1 MAIGQGLFLAIA
13 LLASRE
19 TALRQANRLL
29 AALLLV
35 SSLIIAHAGLALHQ
49 LVARY
54 PHSIGAIWTLGLLVG
69 PLLYLYIGSLLFD
82 RALTRRAL
90 LHLLPFALATLAL
103 LPFYLLPGAAKL
115 AWALNPHAPLRW
127 LLFASAPLKLA
138 IFLGYAVASR
148 RLVQA
153 MPPNPLLRGLRRLML
168 TWLAGGALSVAA
180 FAIEVFDVE
189 LPLSSDAIG
198 ALGLLCFVYGTAVLA
213 MRLPLGYKPQP
224 APPAPAKARY
234 ADTRLPEAERQRFL
248 AALLVAME
256 QDQVYRDGELKL
268 EQLAERLAMSGHE
281 LSQVINDAC
290 GANFQD
296 YLNRYRVDALKLAL
310 HDAGQA
316 GTSILDLA
324 LAAGFNS
331 KSALNRAF
339 KKHTGMTPSEYRA
352 QAGGA

>member
-1 MAIGQGLFLAIA
+1 M
-13 LLASRE
+13 LASRE
-19 TALRQANRLL
+19 PALRQANRLL

-35 SSLIIAHAGLALHQ
+35 SALIIAHAGLALHQ
-49 LVARY
+49 LTGQY

-82 RALTRRAL
+82 RPLTRRTL
-90 LHLLPFALATLAL
+90 LHFLPFALATLAL
-103 LPFYLLPGAAKL
+103 LPFYLQPGAAKL
-115 AWALNPHAPLRW
+115 AWAMHPHAPLRW
-127 LLFASAPLKLA
+127 LLFASAPVKLI
-138 IFLGYAVASR
+138 IFLGYAVATQ
-148 RLVQA
+148 RLVRA
-153 MPPNPLLRGLRRLML
+153 LPASPLLRGLRRLMV
-168 TWLAGGALSVAA
+168 TWLIGGALSVAA
-180 FAIEVFDVE
+180 FAIEVLEFE

-224 APPAPAKARY
+224 APPAAPKERY
-234 ADTRLPEAERQRFL
+234 AETRLPEADRQRFL
-248 AALLVAME
+248 AALTAAME

-281 LSQVINDAC
+281 LSQLINDAC

-296 YLNRYRVDALKLAL
+296 YLNRYRVEALKLAL

-324 LAAGFNS
+324 LASGFNS

-339 KKHTGMTPSEYRA
+339 KKHTGVTPSEFRS
-352 QAGGA
+352 QQ